1 MQRSHKLVTMELDSK
16 ELYQQGSS
24 INRKKD
30 IRSKMNAESVQ
41 YSTVLRAFFCFS
53 DILLIL

>member
-16 ELYQQGSS
+16 ELYQQGS